1 MDSNL
6 QKFYDVM
13 IQRKRGEALIKSLID
28 YDQYELRKAIY
39 TPSEPFEMRVDEGRK
54 LYDIVGFQDTS
65 NFAISERLYN
75 IFHEHQIT
83 GWKGYEIKI
92 EGITE
97 KYYGFQVVGKCG
109 KLVRPV
115 EAGFYTGYKFDYK
128 SWDNSD
134 FFSPCDTALLF
145 SVEKVHDLMMK
156 NKITNIM
163 LTDLAEVR
171 AYSTGTS

>member
-1 MDSNL
+1 MDSNM
-6 QKFYDVM
+6 QKFHN
-13 IQRKRGEALIKSLID
+13 ILIKRQKGEALLKGLMD
-28 YDQYELRKAIY
+28 YNEKILFKAIY
-39 TPSEPFEMRVDEGRK
+39 TPSEPFEMKVDEGRK

-75 IFHEHQIT
+75 ILQEYQIT

-92 EGITE
+92 DGITE

-109 KLVRPV
+109 KLDRPI
-115 EAGFYTGYKFDYK
+115 EAGFYKGFKFDYN

-134 FFSPCDTALLF
+134 LFSPEGTTLLF
-145 SVEKVHDLMMK
+145 CVEKVHDLMMK

-163 LTDLAEVR
+163 LTDIAEVR
-171 AYSTGTS
+171 AYAM